1 MAAQAPPAAESG
13 TRRHGP
19 HPQLARGIRVA
30 AVLILLLAGWGFLQ
44 ISPPGIAAAFVDF
57 TPDTSYAA
65 ALQTITDLGLQTALP
80 CSGGAYQTWVPM
92 GESDLLQ
99 MHRLWV
105 LATPIAAPAWFGR
118 LRTAPSV
125 THIDGGP
132 FRFACPNSSVPP
144 VGPVSLGEDAP
155 TVYMRVTFG
164 AATAGYDDALA
175 QVADLGLRLADPCYE
190 RSWTRHLPL
199 VWHSMGQAGAFASGR
214 TLIVATTEVAPTT
227 WQDRLRQSTSVSGV
241 DPSYAPSC

>member
-1 MAAQAPPAAESG
+1 MATQVPPAEFGA
-13 TRRHGP
+13 RRHGP
-19 HPQLARGIRVA
+19 HPRLAKGLRMA
-30 AVLILLLAGWGFLQ
+30 AVLMLLLAGWGFLQ
-44 ISPPGIAAAFVDF
+44 VSPPGVTAAFVDF
-57 TPDTSYAA
+57 TSDTSYAA

-80 CSGGAYQTWVPM
+80 CSGGAWVPM
-92 GESDLLQ
+92 GERDLLQ

-118 LRTAPSV
+118 LRTDPSV

-132 FRFACPNSSVPP
+132 FRFACPNASVPP

-155 TVYMRVTFG
+155 TVYMRVTLG
-164 AATAGYDDALA
+164 TATAGYDDALA

-190 RSWTRHLPL
+190 RSWTRHLPV

-214 TLIVATTEVAPTT
+214 ALVVATTEVAPTT
-227 WQDRLRQSTSVSGV
+227 WQDRLGQSASVSGIEA
-241 DPSYAPSC
+241 PYAPSC

>member
-1 MAAQAPPAAESG
+1 MATQVPLAESEM
-13 TRRHGP
+13 RRHGL
-19 HPQLARGIRVA
+19 HPRLAKGMRMA
-30 AVLILLLAGWGFLQ
+30 AVLILLLAGWGYLQ
-44 ISPPGIAAAFVDF
+44 GSPPGISAAYVDF
-57 TPDTSYAA
+57 TPATSYAT

-92 GESDLLQ
+92 GERDLLQ

-118 LRTAPSV
+118 LRTTPSV
-125 THIDGGP
+125 TNIDGGP
-132 FRFACPNSSVPP
+132 FRFACPNSPVPP

-164 AATAGYDDALA
+164 TATAGYDDALA

-190 RSWTRHLPL
+190 RSWTRHLP
-199 VWHSMGQAGAFASGR
+199 VFWHSMGQAGAFASGR
-214 TLIVATTEVAPTT
+214 ALVVATTEVAPTT
-227 WQDRLRQSTSVSGV
+227 WQDRLGQSASVSGIEA
-241 DPSYAPSC
+241 PYAPSC